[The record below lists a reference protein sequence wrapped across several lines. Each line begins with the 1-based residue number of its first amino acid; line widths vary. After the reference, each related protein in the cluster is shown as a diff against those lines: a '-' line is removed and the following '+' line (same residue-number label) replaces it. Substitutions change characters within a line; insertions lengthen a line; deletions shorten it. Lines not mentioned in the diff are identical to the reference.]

1 MSDTSTVRILLIA
14 EDPLIGSILRDQLQ
28 SLSHSVSLHASAGEG
43 LADAQQQS
51 FPLVIVDDQIAGND
65 SMKLL
70 QELAKAR
77 PGMNRILLTSG
88 RDINGVM
95 EARRS
100 GLIFRYLTKPW
111 MRDEVAMAV
120 DNALAS
126 SAQRSEI
133 DALRARNLVLNQQ
146 LSDAVRGGG
155 TPDGG
160 GTASLPG
167 EPASG
172 PVTGGASVDMAIEMS
187 IQMLSVFHP
196 NLGNASL
203 RAVAI
208 CRTIGELMELPP
220 TELPRLL
227 WAAALFDI
235 GMLSVDR
242 SIVRRWLRDTA
253 KCTDEELALIRH
265 HPEIAE
271 GVLKSFP
278 ALASAAEIV
287 RHHHEAF
294 DGTGYPDG
302 LKGETIPQLARVL
315 APVIHFCHRNGST
328 TQILNELESLSDK
341 QFDPMAVRL
350 LAKALPMTQIPRG
363 ERELLLIELK
373 AGMVLGRDLFNAG
386 GHLLL
391 PKGRELKD
399 SDINRIISIN
409 RVTPLTPFVL
419 VYC

>member
-1 MSDTSTVRILLIA
+1 MSDTPTSRILLIA

-28 SLSHSVSLHASAGEG
+28 SLSHSVSLHASPGDG

-51 FPLVIVDDQIAGND
+51 FPLAIVDDQIAGSD
-65 SMKLL
+65 SIKLL
-70 QELAKAR
+70 QELAKLR

-88 RDINGVM
+88 RDLNGVM
-95 EARRS
+95 DARRS
-100 GLIFRYLTKPW
+100 GLLFRYLTKPW

-120 DNALAS
+120 DNALANA
-126 SAQRSEI
+126 AQRSEI
-133 DALRARNLVLNQQ
+133 EALRARNLVLNQQ
-146 LSDAVRGGG
+146 LSEAVGGGGG
-155 TPDGG
+155 TVGQSVE
-160 GTASLPG
+160 SLPG
-167 EPASG
+167 ESASA
-172 PVTGGASVDMAIEMS
+172 PVAAGASVEMSIEMS

-227 WAAALFDI
+227 WAAALHDI

-265 HPEIAE
+265 HPDISEA
-271 GVLKSFP
+271 VLKNFP
-278 ALASAAEIV
+278 ALASAADIV

-302 LKGETIPQLARVL
+302 LKGETIPHLARIL
-315 APVIHFCHRNGST
+315 APVVHFCHRNGST

>member
-1 MSDTSTVRILLIA
+1 MSETSTFRILLIA

-43 LADAQQQS
+43 LADAQQLS

-70 QELAKAR
+70 QDLAKAR

-88 RDINGVM
+88 RDMNGVM

-126 SAQRSEI
+126 SVQRSEI

-172 PVTGGASVDMAIEMS
+172 PATGGASVDMAIEMS

-220 TELPRLL
+220 T
-227 WAAALFDI
+227 
-235 GMLSVDR
+235 
-242 SIVRRWLRDTA
+242 
-253 KCTDEELALIRH
+253 
-265 HPEIAE
+265 
-271 GVLKSFP
+271 
-278 ALASAAEIV
+278 
-287 RHHHEAF
+287 
-294 DGTGYPDG
+294 
-302 LKGETIPQLARVL
+302 
-315 APVIHFCHRNGST
+315 
-328 TQILNELESLSDK
+328 
-341 QFDPMAVRL
+341 
-350 LAKALPMTQIPRG
+350 
-363 ERELLLIELK
+363 
-373 AGMVLGRDLFNAG
+373 
-386 GHLLL
+386 
-391 PKGRELKD
+391 
-399 SDINRIISIN
+399 
-409 RVTPLTPFVL
+409 
-419 VYC
+419 